1 MKDPNLAKFTQGKT
15 DNLNSSIFIKEVEFV
30 YKTPQKKS
38 LDPDDFIDEFKLN
51 FEGETSTNFTKT
63 PLEDERREHF
73 ANNFMRSA
81 VS

>member
-1 MKDPNLAKFTQGKT
+1 M
-15 DNLNSSIFIKEVEFV
+15 FIKL
-30 YKTPQKKS
+30 PQKKS